1 MHQSKV
7 LIVDDD
13 SFFRALVEKLLS
25 SAGYEVI
32 EARSAHEGEQA
43 LWRRPDLAIIDY
55 RMQGADGVSLIRKI
69 REGGLSIPIIFCS
82 GSGYSAQTLSCLRN
96 VLKVELVLP
105 KPIEPGNF
113 LKQVAALLPKPA
125 VPEESCSIPSFA
137 SVYNPGSKTDGS
149 SLAALPGYESLAGL
163 KGYETD
169 VYGGNGNNREQQ
181 ITPENE
187 VSPDY
192 QVRPENEVSPEYQ
205 VVPENEVSPECEVIQ
220 EREVISEAD
229 SCADIASLIEQ
240 VRQEYISEL
249 RLSWPGLKTRIFDLA
264 ESYSNG
270 ELRDSV
276 LAALHTIK
284 GTSGSVGLSD
294 LSLTAAELERLMSS
308 YRGGGEGRDFDKLVS
323 HLGIFEYWLSE
334 PGEVAPPRIVQAGPA
349 IAEPPQS
356 LTCEPSLCAR
366 MLLVGCDSEA
376 IAALSG
382 YLSAHPGIE
391 ARSLSEPL
399 KVLLELESFH
409 PDLIFLDEEV
419 GDISVLDLIELI
431 RSMAHWH
438 AIPIIVSISNTD
450 FEFRNALYQAGAT
463 DFITKPFLEQ
473 EVQYRLGSAI
483 RYRAPKTVES
493 HVPVV

>member
-125 VPEESCSIPSFA
+125 VSEESCSIPSFA
-137 SVYNPGSKTDGS
+137 SVYNPGSKTDCT

-187 VSPDY
+187 VSP
-192 QVRPENEVSPEYQ
+192 
-205 VVPENEVSPECEVIQ
+205 ECEVTP

-229 SCADIASLIEQ
+229 SCDDIESLIEQ

-308 YRGGGEGRDFDKLVS
+308 YRGDGEGRAFDQLVS

-334 PGEVAPPRIVQAGPA
+334 PGEVAPPRIVQAEPA

-356 LTCEPSLCAR
+356 MTCEPSLCAR

-376 IAALSG
+376 MASLSG
-382 YLSAHPGIE
+382 YLSAHPGFE

-409 PDLIFLDEEV
+409 PDLIVLDEEV

-438 AIPIIVSISNTD
+438 AIPVIVSISNTD

-483 RYRAPKTVES
+483 RYRAPNSVES